1 MAQTK
6 TNKKPLLWRIISRFT
21 MTKITPLFIDVVN
34 GKDVNLYIDKYGIEW
49 MAQSKFGYR
58 TQRN

>member
-21 MTKITPLFIDVVN
+21 MEKITPLFIDVVN
-34 GKDVNLYIDKYGIEW
+34 GKHVNLYIDKYGIEW
-49 MAQSKFGYR
+49 MAQSKFGYI
-58 TQRN
+58 TKRN